1 MRTSAFQLFDPLKD
15 DVNTIPSLSG
25 NYIFVLREGSKLT
38 GIDIPVTFTKFRGYD
53 VIYVGEASKS
63 LQSRIVKQHFKG
75 NAGKSTLRKSIGCLF
90 GYDLIP
96 RDSKYDEN
104 RKTKFNVADENR
116 LSDWIK
122 TNLLLFYYPNKDY
135 ANVEDQLIKDLN
147 PPLNLNNNSNPI
159 NFEFREHLTEL
170 RNRKPKQPNN
180 TIMEKFKNLLW
191 NKNK

>member
-147 PPLNLNNNSNPI
+147 PPLNLDKNSNPI

-170 RNRKPKQPNN
+170 RNHKPKQPNN
-180 TIMEKFKNLLW
+180 TIIEKFKNLLW